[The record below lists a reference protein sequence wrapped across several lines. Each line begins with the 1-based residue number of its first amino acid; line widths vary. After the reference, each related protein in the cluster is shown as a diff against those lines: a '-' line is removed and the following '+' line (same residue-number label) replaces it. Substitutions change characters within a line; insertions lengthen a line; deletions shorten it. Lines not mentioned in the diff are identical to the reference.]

1 LKIDD
6 ERRVAQF
13 ARLFNGRDSPYA
25 LEQGLQPEIGV
36 PRKKESVTFGGD
48 EWTFDRAQQ
57 RKRKLETLLKM
68 AAVCFNEKG
77 YSGTSLR
84 DLASRLK
91 VTDAALYYYVQS
103 KQELVFLCYERAL
116 DVAGR
121 ATIQAAKEGL
131 TGLDKLQLYIKY
143 QIEAICGP
151 DGPLAVLSELPS
163 LTLAHRTHIVERL
176 NKEVSL
182 LAQFFQAGFEDGS
195 IVKCNRRIAS
205 AAILG
210 SLNWIAKWH
219 HDKRDV
225 AETVETF
232 VQVLTRGVAAK

>member
-1 LKIDD
+1 VHKVQGCSLFIGGDCPYPPRQG
-6 ERRVAQF
+6 EQPGRQRVA
-13 ARLFNGRDSPYA
+13 
-25 LEQGLQPEIGV
+25 
-36 PRKKESVTFGGD
+36 RKKSETVTFGGD

-57 RKRKLETLLKM
+57 HKRKLETLLKM
-68 AAVCFNEKG
+68 AAVCFNDKG

-84 DLASRLK
+84 SLASKLK

-121 ATIQAAKEGL
+121 ATIQAAKEGV
-131 TGLDKLQLYIKY
+131 TGLQKLQLYIKY

-151 DGPLAVLSELPS
+151 DGPLAVLIELPL
-163 LTLAHRTHIVERL
+163 LTMAHRTHIVERL

-182 LAQFFQAGFEDGS
+182 LAEFFEIGFKDGS
-195 IVKCNRRIAS
+195 MIKCNRRIAS

-210 SLNWIAKWH
+210 SLNWIAKWQH
-219 HDKRDV
+219 EKRNV
-225 AETVETF
+225 AETVETY
-232 VQVLTRGVAAK
+232 VQVLTGGLAAK